1 MGNLLILA
9 AYAIYA
15 AFWIRFFMHTL
26 VWWRAVRR
34 LESAAAKAP
43 RPGIKVWVFSV
54 LDVLFLGRL
63 LRVNPALWF
72 GEWVFHATFLLVLA
86 RHLRFFLNPVPKW
99 VWQAQTPGMIAGYI
113 LPFSLVY
120 ILVVRLVSKQ
130 EKYTSR
136 ANAFLLGLVL
146 AISSI
151 GVLMR
156 AVFKPDLVGV
166 KLFIFGIMSLSPVP
180 PPDSMWFTA
189 HFILVLVL
197 VPLLPTHIFTAPLVM
212 LEARKREQ
220 ALHGVM
226 HEPEEHLDADKIR

>member
-1 MGNLLILA
+1 MGKLLILA

-15 AFWIRFFMHTL
+15 AFWVRFFMHAL
-26 VWWRAVRR
+26 VWSRAVRR
-34 LESAAAKAP
+34 AVHVAAKTP
-43 RPGIKVWVFSV
+43 SPGIKVWVFSV

-63 LRVNPALWF
+63 LKVNPALWF
-72 GEWVFHATFLLVLA
+72 GEWVFHATFLLVIA
-86 RHLRFFLNPVPKW
+86 RHLRYFLNPVPQW

-113 LPFSLVY
+113 LPFSLAY
-120 ILVVRLVSKQ
+120 ILVIRLLSKQ

-151 GVLMR
+151 GVLMH
-156 AVFKPDLVGV
+156 AVFKPDLVGI
-166 KLFIFGIMSLSPVP
+166 KLFIFGIMSLSPTSA
-180 PPDSMWFTA
+180 PDSMWFTA

-226 HEPEEHLDADKIR
+226 HEPEEHS